1 MNKETRQFIWGLILV
16 PLCTYGTIYFGLD
29 LRDHITEGTT
39 VAQLTFDLG
48 GFALELFGAIAGCC
62 YIVKN
67 IS

>member
-1 MNKETRQFIWGLILV
+1 MNKESRQFIWGLILV

-39 VAQLTFDLG
+39 IKQLAFDLS
-48 GFALELFGAIAGCC
+48 GFALELFGAISGGH

-67 IS
+67 I

>member
-16 PLCTYGTIYFGLD
+16 PICSYGTIYFGLD
-29 LRDHITEGTT
+29 LRDHLVEGTT
-39 VAQLTFDLG
+39 VTQLVFDLS
-48 GFALELFGAIAGCC
+48 GFALELFGVIAGGC